1 MPEIDRKYV
10 QVEPLTVKGNTTAWG
25 YGTSWGDIAETVP
38 VQSGTT
44 DNNLDALY
52 SGADIRGLYYGTA
65 AGEIVFQ
72 LTGNRANS
80 GWDSMDVGS
89 STYQR
94 TSATYSYF
102 SGSNYTQ
109 WKWSSSNSF
118 GTTSGANVTVTW
130 DNAAVTDTE
139 IDSLSFTDVPTAVG
153 GTAYYASDQLT
164 GIDATINVTTPFGTG
179 TRGFYISSS
188 ATPSTTSS
196 LYTTAAKTATNNQYV
211 HCRVVASSTPSASTD
226 ITIVAGSPSKSD
238 TFNVT
243 TAQDTSPDNYTFNN
257 ATDVGVSTL
266 TVSNIETITGI
277 TGNVSVSVSGQGTP
291 RISIDGGSYVSSGTI
306 SNNETLQ
313 VRLTSSA
320 SNSATHTAT
329 VTLGTGTYAQ
339 ETFVV
344 TTVAASGGGGGPISG
359 GSSNYGIEV
368 YDTNGLTTVLSP
380 STRYAVRV
388 TDVVTFSFTG
398 TGTANDDVLLTTNM
412 TDLTTANSDVLFLPG
427 NLSLVVTRES
437 NGFRVTN
444 GSNNSFTQT
453 MFAVRF

>member
-10 QVEPLTVKGNTTAWG
+10 QVEPLTVKGNTTAYG
-25 YGTSWGDIAETVP
+25 YGPSWGDIADTVP
-38 VQSGTT
+38 VQSATT
-44 DNNLDALY
+44 NNNLDALY
-52 SGADIRGLYYGTA
+52 SGADVRGLYYGTGS
-65 AGEIVFQ
+65 GEIVFQ

-80 GWDSMDVGS
+80 GWDSMDVDGNVLS
-89 STYQR
+89 R
-94 TSATYSYF
+94 TSATYTYF

-109 WKWSSSNSF
+109 WKWSTTNSF
-118 GTTSGANVTVTW
+118 GTTSGTNKTVTW
-130 DNAAVTDTE
+130 DTTASDTE
-139 IDSLSFTDVPTAVG
+139 IDSLSFTDVPTATG

-188 ATPSTTSS
+188 ATPSTTAA

-226 ITIVAGSPSKSD
+226 ITIIAGSPSKSD

-243 TAQDTSPDNYTFNN
+243 TAQDTSPNNYTFTN
-257 ATDVGVSTL
+257 ADDVGVSTL
-266 TVSNIETITGI
+266 TVSNTETITGI
-277 TGNVSVSVSGQGTP
+277 SGNVSVSVSGQGTP
-291 RISIDGGSYVSSGTI
+291 RISINGGSYVSSGVI
-306 SNNETLQ
+306 SSNQTLK

-320 SNSATHTAT
+320 SNNTAHTAT
-329 VTLGTGTYAQ
+329 VTLGTGTFAQ

-344 TTVAASGGGGGPISG
+344 TTVAASGGGGGPVGG
-359 GSSNYGIEV
+359 GSSNYGVEIR
-368 YDTNGLTTVLSP
+368 DTNGITKVLSP
-380 STRYAVRV
+380 STRYTVRV

-398 TGTANDDVLLTTNM
+398 TGTANDDVLLTTDM

-427 NLSLVVTRES
+427 NLSLTVTRES

-444 GSNNSFTQT
+444 GGNNSFTQT

>member
-1 MPEIDRKYV
+1 
-10 QVEPLTVKGNTTAWG
+10 
-25 YGTSWGDIAETVP
+25 
-38 VQSGTT
+38 
-44 DNNLDALY
+44 
-52 SGADIRGLYYGTA
+52 
-65 AGEIVFQ
+65 
-72 LTGNRANS
+72 
-80 GWDSMDVGS
+80 MDVGA

-102 SGSNYTQ
+102 SGSNFTQ
-109 WKWSSSNSF
+109 WRWSSSNSF
-118 GTTSGANVTVTW
+118 GTSSGANVTVTW
-130 DNAAVTDTE
+130 DTAASDTE

-153 GTAYYASDQLT
+153 GQAYYAFDQLT
-164 GIDATINVTTPFGTG
+164 GIDATINVTSPFGTG

-188 ATPSTTSS
+188 STPSGTAS
-196 LYTTAAKTATNNQYV
+196 LYTTSAKTATNNQYV

-243 TAQDTSPDNYTFNN
+243 TAQDTSPNNYTFDPAN
-257 ATDVGVSTL
+257 DVGLSTL
-266 TVSNIETITGI
+266 TPSNVETITGI

-320 SNSATHTAT
+320 SNSTSHTAT
-329 VTLGTGTYAQ
+329 VTLGTGTFAQ

-359 GSSNYGIEV
+359 GSDNFGIEIR
-368 YDTNGLTTVLSP
+368 DTDGTTTVLSP
-380 STRYAVRV
+380 STRYTVRV

-398 TGTANDDVLLTTNM
+398 TGTANDNVLLTTNM
-412 TDLTTANSDVLFLPG
+412 TDLTTANSDVVFQPG
-427 NLSLVVTRES
+427 NLSLEVTRES
-437 NGFRVTN
+437 GGFRVTN
-444 GSNNSFTQT
+444 LGNNSFTQT
-453 MFAVRF
+453 MYAIRF